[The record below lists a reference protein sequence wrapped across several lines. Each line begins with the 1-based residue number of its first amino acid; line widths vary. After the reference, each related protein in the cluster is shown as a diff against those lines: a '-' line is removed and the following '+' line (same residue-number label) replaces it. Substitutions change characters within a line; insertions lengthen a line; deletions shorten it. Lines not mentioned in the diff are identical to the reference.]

1 MIIVPTHLLNDLKAY
16 PEEAISFR
24 REMYDRYLGK
34 YTSVASNSSAM
45 IHSVKF
51 DLTKSIGDLIPL
63 MQDEV
68 VYAMGNFMSGYTPET
83 QGWIRVPVYALST
96 RVIALVSGRAF
107 VGLPLSRNEEW

>member
-1 MIIVPTHLLNDLKAY
+1 MVILPTHLLDDLKAY
-16 PEEAISFR
+16 PEDTISFR

-51 DLTKSIGDLIPL
+51 DLTKSIGNLIPE
-63 MQDEV
+63 MQDEMI
-68 VYAMGNFMSGYTPET
+68 YAMNDVMSGYTPGT
-83 QGWIRVPVYALST
+83 QGWTRVPVYALST
-96 RVIALVSGRAF
+96 RVIALVSGRVF